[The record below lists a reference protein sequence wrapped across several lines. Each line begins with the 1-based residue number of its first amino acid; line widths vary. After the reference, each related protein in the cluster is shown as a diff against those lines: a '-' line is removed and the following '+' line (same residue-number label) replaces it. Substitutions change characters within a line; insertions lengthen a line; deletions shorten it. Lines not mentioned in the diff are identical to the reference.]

1 MSKIIKSLPFF
12 VVFAV
17 LIISFLFLPMSSIAQ
32 EQKNGETV
40 TASWLVKVAPG
51 SSLSGA
57 RHIYG
62 DWWEIKQASFSSLIL
77 HPNVIQVQP
86 NRLIVLDDPP
96 PVHFEITNIVT
107 DTYPNDPY
115 YPYQWHFPQVQAG
128 AVWTTTQG
136 ISVTVAILD
145 TGISHDGMDLDCHSF
160 VSPYNAITDETSLE
174 AVTDDHGHGTHVA
187 GTIAQCTNNG
197 IGVAGM
203 ASKTAIMPVKVL
215 NNGIGTEADL
225 AVGLNWAIEHGADVV
240 NLSLGADCE
249 NEEDTWPE
257 CGVEVVDE
265 IIQKALD
272 AGIPIVAAAGNDGK
286 ETLVYPAN
294 HPGVIAVSA
303 VNYDME
309 LAYYSN
315 YRDGITLAAP
325 GGDSNDNNQ
334 DGHVDGILQETF
346 GYAGWGYYYMIG
358 TSMATPHVTGAI
370 ALLQSYMPDAS
381 SQLIVDA
388 LKLTARDLGED
399 GCDSYY
405 GYGLIQVGDALAF
418 LRQSQLQSEKIY
430 FPRVTNTY
438 GSTTDPSFSSNNNFN
453 Y

>member
-294 HPGVIAVSA
+294 HPGVIA
-303 VNYDME
+303 D
-309 LAYYSN
+309 
-315 YRDGITLAAP
+315 AP
-325 GGDSNDNNQ
+325 HLSPQNPKSL
-334 DGHVDGILQETF
+334 GHLKSRHPI
-346 GYAGWGYYYMIG
+346 
-358 TSMATPHVTGAI
+358 
-370 ALLQSYMPDAS
+370 S
-381 SQLIVDA
+381 SSLVMD
-388 LKLTARDLGED
+388 K
-399 GCDSYY
+399 
-405 GYGLIQVGDALAF
+405 
-418 LRQSQLQSEKIY
+418 
-430 FPRVTNTY
+430 
-438 GSTTDPSFSSNNNFN
+438 
-453 Y
+453 